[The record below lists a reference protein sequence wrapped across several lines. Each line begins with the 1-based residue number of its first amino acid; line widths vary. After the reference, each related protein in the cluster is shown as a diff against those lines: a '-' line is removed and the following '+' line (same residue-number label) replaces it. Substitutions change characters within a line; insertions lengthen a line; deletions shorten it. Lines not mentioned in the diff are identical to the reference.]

1 MRPPPLLHLHIL
13 VCAIRIMTSIRGIP
27 HTRIVATD
35 GTKGIELAAML
46 FATRENWRAGGGRRR
61 RSEREKTHLRLSKTW
76 RQQGQSYNTALE
88 PYHRDTTT
96 GTGVS
101 LSLLTA

>member
-61 RSEREKTHLRLSKTW
+61 RSEREKTHLRL
-76 RQQGQSYNTALE
+76 QDVE
-88 PYHRDTTT
+88 TTRT
-96 GTGVS
+96 VLQYSSRAVS
-101 LSLLTA
+101 P

>member
-27 HTRIVATD
+27 HTRIVATE

-46 FATRENWRAGGGRRR
+46 FATRENWRVGGGRRR
-61 RSEREKTHLRLSKTW
+61 RSEREWTRLRLSKKW
-76 RQQGQSYNTALE
+76 RQGQSYNTALE
-88 PYHRDTTT
+88 PHHRDTTT